1 MQDLVE
7 VVPAAGDTTVA
18 NLCREYRVGSSAA
31 RSFIRSGI
39 DFLGAWTLLT
49 FSKRTAIL
57 AVRKDRPE
65 LIRDSLVAHAVED
78 LAAEDVRDNLVAL
91 GLVFHCDAQFILIQR
106 ACSTKWPRCRDRRS
120 PVS

>member
-91 GLVFHCDAQFILIQR
+91 GLVFHCAAR
-106 ACSTKWPRCRDRRS
+106 NSS
-120 PVS
+120 